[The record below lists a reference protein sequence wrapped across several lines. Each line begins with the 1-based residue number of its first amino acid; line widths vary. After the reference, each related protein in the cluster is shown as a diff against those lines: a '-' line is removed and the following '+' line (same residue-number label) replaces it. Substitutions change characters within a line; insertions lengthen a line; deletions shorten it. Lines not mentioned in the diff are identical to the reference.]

1 MHIHEGAWARRVQPR
16 IGAKVNNLS
25 LGWLKSGG
33 QHPYPVFHLG
43 CGLSSY
49 RTQRYIIMCIL
60 WGVTRTLTELLF
72 DCLFS
77 IPAFICSLKI
87 IIIETCSRASILIRV
102 RLQNVLGQNEFS
114 HVKKAIPGSLSPGTS
129 YPICLQSGCF
139 HVRKKWG
146 EHLGT
151 FGQKE

>member
-72 DCLFS
+72 DCLEKDHKVLAASNNKSFILPYFGLVVS
-77 IPAFICSLKI
+77 IGSTSTKRWTWLSGNLGAMILPHLASCQEGWPLQIK
-87 IIIETCSRASILIRV
+87 RAT
-102 RLQNVLGQNEFS
+102 
-114 HVKKAIPGSLSPGTS
+114 VK
-129 YPICLQSGCF
+129 SGCK
-139 HVRKKWG
+139 R
-146 EHLGT
+146 T
-151 FGQKE
+151 